1 MDDRDARALEFF
13 RALVR
18 IPSTSHLGPSNGTYA
33 AVVALLE
40 REAQQRGLATR
51 IVEEV
56 PGKPVLIATRVGAE
70 PALPSLLLNSHYDVV
85 PAEAALWKLGAPFAA
100 DVVDGFVVGRGTQD
114 MKSVC
119 VQHLEALSRC
129 APLRRTVHVTFV
141 PDEEIGGSGG
151 MAKFVDAGH
160 VKELN
165 VGCAL
170 DEGLANPSPAQA
182 TVFYGERAIY
192 WIRVRATGNVGH
204 GSRFVKGQAVMKLLE
219 TVQKFLAFRAEQE
232 AKFEGHGCHHGVAHK
247 LGDLV
252 SLNCTMLHAGVT
264 SDGGKTFALNVI
276 PSTAEAGFDIR
287 IPPSFPLAEMES
299 LLRSWCDPNE
309 VSIEFVEKVPQHNVS
324 DISDKSPWWKELVA
338 TFKELKI
345 EIVPEVFPAGTDSRY
360 LRGLG
365 IPAFGFSPMSGTP
378 ILLHDND
385 ERLGV
390 ETFVQGIKTFETL
403 ITRLA
408 NLS

>member
-18 IPSTSHLGPSNGTYA
+18 IPTTSHLGPSSGSYA
-33 AVVALLE
+33 AAVTLLE
-40 REAQQRGLATR
+40 KEAKQRGFATR
-51 IVEEV
+51 VVEEV
-56 PGKPVLIATRVGAE
+56 PGKPVLIATRVGLE

-85 PAEAALWKLGAPFAA
+85 PAEASLWKMAPPFAG

-114 MKSVC
+114 MKCVC

-129 APLRRTVHVTFV
+129 PQLRRTVHVTFV

-151 MAKFVDAGH
+151 MAKFVEAGH
-160 VKELN
+160 IRELN

-170 DEGLANPSPAQA
+170 DEGLANPSPGHV
-182 TVFYGERAIY
+182 TVFYGERAIF

-252 SLNCTMLHAGVT
+252 TLNCTMLNAGVT
-264 SDGGKTFALNVI
+264 SDAGKTYALNVI

-287 IPPSFPLAEMES
+287 IPPSFALDEMER
-299 LLRSWCDPNE
+299 LLKSWCDPNE
-309 VSIEFVEKVPQHNVS
+309 ISIEFVEKVPEHNVS

-338 TFKELKI
+338 TFKDLKI

-360 LRGLG
+360 LRGAG

-390 ETFVQGIKTFETL
+390 ETFIQGIKTFESL
-403 ITRLA
+403 ISRLA
-408 NLS
+408 NLN